1 MFCISV
7 FTIVAVYNIMYNI
20 MVHILG
26 PRRSIIV
33 PDRRLPPGW
42 EKHFTQ
48 RKAGTSAG
56 KWDVLFIQ

>member
-1 MFCISV
+1 MLCKH
-7 FTIVAVYNIMYNI
+7 VAIIFQCNMEIYV
-20 MVHILG
+20 LG

-33 PDRRLPPGW
+33 SDKRLPPGW

>member
-1 MFCISV
+1 MLYLDIKLCSI
-7 FTIVAVYNIMYNI
+7 
-20 MVHILG
+20 G

-33 PDRRLPPGW
+33 PDKRLPPGW
-42 EKHFTQ
+42 QKHFTQ